1 MQSYQNNDPQE
12 SNAYEK
18 LVKVS
23 EDIPLER
30 WDRTQ
35 EAAVEVEFILRLSF
49 FFIDGKP
56 EHEKEN
62 SGGGESE
69 DGQEEGGEHPNLHF
83 VLQICM

>member
-35 EAAVEVEFILRLSF
+35 EAAVSWAYFEVEFFLTMENLSMR
-49 FFIDGKP
+49 KRTVV
-56 EHEKEN
+56 EVKAKMARRKEA
-62 SGGGESE
+62 STPIS
-69 DGQEEGGEHPNLHF
+69 
-83 VLQICM
+83 I